1 MQSIKSI
8 SSSVH
13 TCLLICNIKCEYQ
26 PLFTTPLRSSLPAT
40 VCSANSLSHLAI
52 CVYVRHMHRHL
63 PIRLSR
69 ILPWLHCAT
78 RTEQCQWGGGTTIAH
93 PATDGGCLQNHVSNR
108 AVNTHTHLCLATG
121 KASQNCCYRLCCL
134 LRSVAFYRHTHTHTK
149 LSPTMRCL
157 EKRTAQAVG
166 EAVGNGMGGR
176 PGQIKKCV
184 SNFLAAITF
193 H

>member
-1 MQSIKSI
+1 MN
-8 SSSVH
+8 
-13 TCLLICNIKCEYQ
+13 TNPCL
-26 PLFTTPLRSSLPAT
+26 PPPPHPPSLLAT

-108 AVNTHTHLCLATG
+108 AVTNTNTHTHTHLCLATG

-134 LRSVAFYRHTHTHTK
+134 LRSVAFYTHTHTHETESNDALPRK
-149 LSPTMRCL
+149 KDSAGCWGSS
-157 EKRTAQAVG
+157 G
-166 EAVGNGMGGR
+166 EWEGGQE
-176 PGQIKKCV
+176 GK
-184 SNFLAAITF
+184 
-193 H
+193 

>member
-26 PLFTTPLRSSLPAT
+26 PLFTTPLHSSLPAT

-108 AVNTHTHLCLATG
+108 AVNTHSHTHISAWQQAKHPKIVVIAYVVSYG
-121 KASQNCCYRLCCL
+121 L
-134 LRSVAFYRHTHTHTK
+134 LHFTHTHTHT
-149 LSPTMRCL
+149 R
-157 EKRTAQAVG
+157 
-166 EAVGNGMGGR
+166 N
-176 PGQIKKCV
+176 
-184 SNFLAAITF
+184 
-193 H
+193 

>member
-1 MQSIKSI
+1 MN
-8 SSSVH
+8 
-13 TCLLICNIKCEYQ
+13 TNPCL
-26 PLFTTPLRSSLPAT
+26 PPSRTPPSLPAT

-108 AVNTHTHLCLATG
+108 AVNTLTHTHTSLPGNRQSIPKLLLSLMLSLTV
-121 KASQNCCYRLCCL
+121 CCIL
-134 LRSVAFYRHTHTHTK
+134 HTYTYTHTK

-157 EKRTAQAVG
+157 EKRTAQDVG
-166 EAVGNGMGGR
+166 EAVGNEKRRAG
-176 PGQIKKCV
+176 
-184 SNFLAAITF
+184 
-193 H
+193 